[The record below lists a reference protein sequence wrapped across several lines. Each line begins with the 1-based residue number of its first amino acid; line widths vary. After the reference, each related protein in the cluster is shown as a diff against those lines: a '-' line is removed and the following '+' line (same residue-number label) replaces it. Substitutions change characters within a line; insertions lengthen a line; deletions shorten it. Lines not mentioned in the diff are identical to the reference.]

1 MFGVDIVTS
10 NYNINLMPKDF
21 IQLSTKPGYMKH
33 NGGLLF
39 RQISENEYEFKT
51 KIEKNH
57 LNMAGITH
65 GGYIAS
71 IIDAGAGTGAHRSTD
86 GKPCVTV
93 SLDIK
98 FIGSTVL
105 DDEIIG
111 FTKIQKITNSMVF
124 LICHLECKGK
134 IIAKLRIY
142 IKNNVINLTFCA
154 CSSIG

>member
-1 MFGVDIVTS
+1 MFGVDIITS
-10 NYNINLMPKDF
+10 NNNINLMPKNF
-21 IQLSTKPGYMKH
+21 IQLSTKSGYMKY

-39 RQISENEYEFKT
+39 RKISKNEYEFKT

-105 DDEIIG
+105 SDEIIG

-134 IIAKLRIY
+134 IIATASGIWKIL
-142 IKNNVINLTFCA
+142 KKPLPNAGF
-154 CSSIG
+154 GG

>member
-1 MFGVDIVTS
+1 MFGVDIITS

-33 NGGLLF
+33 NRGLLF
-39 RQISENEYEFKT
+39 REISKNEYEFKT

-71 IIDAGAGTGAHRSTD
+71 IIDAGAGTGAHRSTN

-98 FIGSTVL
+98 FVGATVL
-105 DDEIIG
+105 GDEIIG

-134 IIAKLRIY
+134 IIATASGIWKIL
-142 IKNNVINLTFCA
+142 KKPLPNAGF
-154 CSSIG
+154 GG